1 MERGRLLLLEA
12 DVQNC
17 ALVGDWGLGIAVGYK
32 AGETIRES
40 DNANRMRS
48 MPTGCDK
55 HCGDCTVCNLNL
67 FYEQAF
73 EIPHYCVGHVSRWSF
88 V

>member
-1 MERGRLLLLEA
+1 MGRGRLLEA

-17 ALVGDWGLGIAVGYK
+17 ALVGGWGFGTAVGYR

-48 MPTGCDK
+48 MPTRCDK

-73 EIPHYCVGHVSRWSF
+73 EILHYGVGHVSRRNF